1 MACKPTRRLRN
12 TVDRPGPAGLAA
24 LAGLAGLVVFAG
36 LDAAEAAR
44 FLGVVTPPRLVRK
57 AEWPRSTIWLIAES
71 TSTPMPH

>member
-12 TVDRPGPAGLAA
+12 TVDRQGPAGLAA
-24 LAGLAGLVVFAG
+24 LVVFAG

-57 AEWPRSTIWLIAES
+57 AGWPRSTIWLIAES